1 MQREQL
7 KSRLGFLL
15 LSAGCAIGI
24 GNVWKFPYMVGK
36 HGGALFVVFYFIFLA
51 VFALPIMSMELA
63 VGRGSKLS
71 PSQSFRK
78 LEPAGSMWHIH
89 GYVCW
94 AASAL
99 LMAFYVP
106 VTGWMLHYCYL
117 TATGQLAGLSADAI
131 AKGFGALLAS
141 PDIMLFWSLIVT
153 ALGCGVCAKGLNDGL
168 ENITKKLMLVL
179 LALMLV
185 LAAHGLTMSGAKEGL
200 SFYLVPSL
208 ERMLEVGTIT
218 TLVGAMNQA
227 FFTLS
232 LGIGSMAI
240 FGSYIGKEYSLLGE
254 SINIA
259 ILDTFVAITSGLI
272 IFPAC
277 FTYNVDQ
284 AAGPSLIF
292 ITLPNIF
299 ANMPMGVFW
308 GSIFFLF
315 LSFAALSTVFAV
327 FENVIS
333 CAMEELN
340 WSRKKS
346 SLINFFFLFII
357 TLPCVYGFS
366 SWTWDWLKPFGGSI
380 LDLEDFIVSNLAL
393 PLGSLVYAMFC
404 VSRYGWGWDKYV
416 EECNTGEGVKIPAG
430 ARFYLSYILPL
441 LVVFVFCMGIYEKFA
456 H

>member
-7 KSRLGFLL
+7 KSRLGFIL

-36 HGGALFVVFYFIFLA
+36 HGGALFVMFYFIFLA
-51 VFALPIMSMELA
+51 IFALPIMTMEFA
-63 VGRGSKLS
+63 VGRASKLS
-71 PSQSFRK
+71 PSQSFKK
-78 LEPAGSMWHIH
+78 LEPAGTCWHIH

-117 TATGQLAGLSADAI
+117 TATGKLAGASAEAI
-131 AKGFGALLAS
+131 GKGFGTLLGS

-153 ALGCGVCAKGLNDGL
+153 ALGCMVCAKGLNDGL
-168 ENITKKLMLVL
+168 EDITKKLMLVL
-179 LALMLV
+179 LFLMFV
-185 LAAHGLTMSGAKEGL
+185 LAGHGLTMAGAGAGL
-200 SFYLVPSL
+200 SFYMVPNL
-208 ERMLEVGTIT
+208 ERLLEIGVVK

-240 FGSYIGKEYSLLGE
+240 FGSYIDKEHSLLGE
-254 SINIA
+254 SINVA

-299 ANMPMGVFW
+299 AHMPMGVFW

-327 FENVIS
+327 FENIIS
-333 CAMEELN
+333 CTMEELKL
-340 WSRKKS
+340 SRKKAS
-346 SLINFFFLFII
+346 FYNFFFLFLLTI
-357 TLPCVYGFS
+357 PCIFGFS

-380 LDLEDFIVSNLAL
+380 LDLEDFLVSNLAL
-393 PLGSLVYAMFC
+393 PIGAMVYALFC
-404 VSRYGWGWDKYV
+404 VKRNGWGWDNYLA
-416 EECNTGEGVKIPAG
+416 ECNSGEGAKMPSW

-441 LVVFVFCMGIYEKFA
+441 LIFFVFIMGLYEKFF
-456 H
+456 

>member
-7 KSRLGFLL
+7 KSRLGFIL

-36 HGGALFVVFYFIFLA
+36 HGGALFVVCYFIFLA
-51 VFALPIMSMELA
+51 IFALPIMTMEFS
-63 VGRGSKLS
+63 VGRASKLS
-71 PSQSFRK
+71 PSQSFKK
-78 LEPAGSMWHIH
+78 LEPVGSFWHIH

-94 AASAL
+94 AASSL

-117 TATGQLAGLSADAI
+117 TATGKLAGASVEAI
-131 AKGFGALLAS
+131 GKGFGNLLAS
-141 PDIMLFWSLIVT
+141 PEIMLFWSLIVT
-153 ALGCGVCAKGLNDGL
+153 ALGCMVCAKGLNDGL
-168 ENITKKLMLVL
+168 EDITKKLMLVL
-179 LALMLV
+179 LFLMIV
-185 LAAHGLTMSGAKEGL
+185 LAGHGLTMAGASAGL
-200 SFYLVPSL
+200 SFYLVPNL
-208 ERMLEVGTIT
+208 DHLLEVGVIKTM
-218 TLVGAMNQA
+218 VGAMNQA

-240 FGSYIGKEYSLLGE
+240 FGSYIDKEHSLLGE
-254 SINIA
+254 SINVA
-259 ILDTFVAITSGLI
+259 ILDTLVAITSGLI

-299 ANMPMGVFW
+299 AHMPMGVFW

-327 FENVIS
+327 FENIIS
-333 CAMEELN
+333 CTMEELKL
-340 WSRKKS
+340 SRKKAS
-346 SLINFFFLFII
+346 FYNFFFLFILTI
-357 TLPCVYGFS
+357 PCIYGFT
-366 SWTWDWLKPFGGSI
+366 SWAWDWLKPFGGSI
-380 LDLEDFIVSNLAL
+380 LDLEDFLVSNLAL
-393 PLGSLVYAMFC
+393 PIGAMVYALFC
-404 VSRYGWGWDKYV
+404 VKRYGWGWDNYLA
-416 EECNTGEGVKIPAG
+416 ECNTGDGIKMPSC

-441 LVVFVFCMGIYEKFA
+441 LILFVFIMGIYEKFF
-456 H
+456 